1 MDVISS
7 VYYFLI
13 LYSIS
18 YIISSKK
25 FCSVLCYY
33 MAGLINQL
41 FRGFTCL
48 FLVEKV
54 D

>member
-18 YIISSKK
+18 YIIYSK

-41 FRGFTCL
+41 FRGSTCL